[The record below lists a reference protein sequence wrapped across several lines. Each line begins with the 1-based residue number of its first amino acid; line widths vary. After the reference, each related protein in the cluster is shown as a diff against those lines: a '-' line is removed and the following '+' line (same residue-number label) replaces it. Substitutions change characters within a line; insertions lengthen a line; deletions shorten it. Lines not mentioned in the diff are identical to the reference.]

1 MPEIEKNVDESW
13 KLKRE
18 INPGSTDANINNFY
32 NLAKKSGSHG
42 GKLLGAGR
50 GGFILLFSEKSDI
63 SKLKKSLKKL
73 KFIPIKFDK
82 GKGSRITYFDHTN
95 F

>member
-1 MPEIEKNVDESW
+1 MD
-13 KLKRE
+13 LKKR
-18 INPGSTDANINNFY
+18 INPDSTNTNIDQFY
-32 NLAKKSGSHG
+32 TLAKKSGSYG

-50 GGFILLFSEKSDI
+50 GGFILLFSEKKNI

-82 GKGSRITYFDHTN
+82 GSGSRITYFDHSN